1 VAQRLP
7 NRVLVDVHNLGGFR
21 LDHFLAALAQAM
33 HGGAALRQALFQECV
48 LPVRGA
54 RRAPPILVL
63 EVVGAKRVAVHEQRP
78 LAADVGE
85 RRLGEELRARGGAE
99 ALAHQEV
106 AVAVHHV
113 EPRAGLRQSVEE
125 RGDHGVERLVDVVVA
140 DPVFEEIAEDV
151 QGIGPVRLVF
161 QELEEALVGFRPI
174 FAQVKIGDEERPY
187 LEPTTVMDSI
197 TTGLV
202 GTFWCMPLLP
212 VGTPTILFTTSMPPT
227 ILPNTV

>member
-1 VAQRLP
+1 V
-7 NRVLVDVHNLGGFR
+7 
-21 LDHFLAALAQAM
+21 
-33 HGGAALRQALFQECV
+33 HGGAALIQALRQELA
-48 LPVRGA
+48 LPLLRA
-54 RRAPPILVL
+54 RCAPPVL
-63 EVVGAKRVAVHEQRP
+63 IVEVVGAKRVAVHEQRP

-85 RRLGEELRARGGAE
+85 RRIGEELRARGGAE

-106 AVAVHHV
+106 AVAVHDV
-113 EPRAGLRQSVEE
+113 EVRAGLRQAPEE
-125 RGDHGVERLVDVVVA
+125 SGDHGVERLVDVVVA

-202 GTFWCMPLLP
+202 GTFWCIPLLP
-212 VGTPTILFTTSMPPT
+212 VGTVTILFTTSMPST